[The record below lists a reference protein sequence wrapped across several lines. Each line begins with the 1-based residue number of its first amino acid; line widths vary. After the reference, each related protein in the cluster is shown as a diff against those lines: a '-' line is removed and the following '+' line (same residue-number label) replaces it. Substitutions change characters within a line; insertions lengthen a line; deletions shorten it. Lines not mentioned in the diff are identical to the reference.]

1 MDDVES
7 EINEQSK
14 QIVKQISASI
24 EKLKE
29 CTNSQL
35 SNIEMQLNDAIL
47 DLRKYVKHLRQEI
60 NIMKLTND
68 ILEGNVTSAQ
78 EVINKKNQRS

>member
-14 QIVKQISASI
+14 QIVKQFSASI

-29 CTNSQL
+29 CINSQL
-35 SNIEMQLNDAIL
+35 SNIEMEFNDAIL
-47 DLRKYVKHLRQEI
+47 DL
-60 NIMKLTND
+60 
-68 ILEGNVTSAQ
+68 
-78 EVINKKNQRS
+78 